1 MDFMKKIRK
10 FTAQN
15 FLEGCVAFI
24 GMNMPLDT
32 DKIFLT
38 AVTIKEER
46 YSKHTRYGKLGFEE
60 VSFCRM
66 VT

>member
-1 MDFMKKIRK
+1 MDAVMNKRQ

-24 GMNMPLDT
+24 SMNMPLYT

-38 AVTIKEER
+38 AVTTKEER
-46 YSKHTRYGKLGFEE
+46 YSKHTRYGTLGFED
-60 VSFCRM
+60 VSFCRK
-66 VT
+66 